1 VGRTAEPL
9 CGGAGSLRVYD
20 FKLVSRETDFARGK
34 RRALRPAPTS
44 ALAMRGPMFRR
55 RRAS

>member
-55 RRAS
+55 P